1 MKMGIERAEGAVI
14 RNCADALKNVARI
27 FVELHSFVDKK
38 QSLGETIS
46 VLEQAGFR
54 LHIHTKLTSSRPLD
68 ELVVFNEKKL
78 RLDLLW
84 CSG

>member
-46 VLEQAGFR
+46 VLEQA
-54 LHIHTKLTSSRPLD
+54 
-68 ELVVFNEKKL
+68 
-78 RLDLLW
+78 
-84 CSG
+84 